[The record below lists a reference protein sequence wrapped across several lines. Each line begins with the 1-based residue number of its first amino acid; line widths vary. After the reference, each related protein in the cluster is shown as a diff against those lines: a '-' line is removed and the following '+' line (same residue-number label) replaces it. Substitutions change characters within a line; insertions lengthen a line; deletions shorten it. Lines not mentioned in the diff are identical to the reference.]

1 MVRVEFIV
9 KRLRILT
16 SLTVWLLLLAAT
28 SLVHAQARSPLP
40 MPSGTGPLPKV
51 LDRYPENPSLSPAF
65 TIAARPLGFSV
76 PGENYL
82 LRRESLVSLDFLD
95 EDRILFS
102 FRVPRLMQRDAA
114 NNSGDKKQEI
124 QALVLSLPSGKI
136 EARATWT
143 VPDRSRY
150 LWMLNDGHF
159 LLRVAD
165 GLDEGDVQLQ
175 MKPKLRAP
183 GRLLWIEMDPKQ
195 QVMITNSLEPANVLQ
210 KADESRR
217 PGPNPGGA
225 SQSGANQSGAN
236 PGDSGAPVT
245 EPTDVTKDGQKP
257 DEQSVLVAR
266 TEKLESGEVMLE
278 KRVPWT
284 NQRSDWPMNSDGYL
298 ETSHDKADQWLLKL
312 NSFSGGS
319 QVLTHIESF
328 CPPQGNFV
336 SESELLLMRCDP
348 DSGWTLRAIT
358 TRGDSLWD
366 ARTAMNAM
374 VPLLVAAPNGLR
386 VARETMLLKRSVDKY
401 KRKVGMRDFQGQM
414 VKVFN
419 AADGKM
425 VLEAPLTPIF
435 DGGGNV
441 AVSPSGQRVAI
452 LNAGAI
458 QVFQLP
464 AAPAVPGSH

>member
-1 MVRVEFIV
+1 VRAEFIV
-9 KRLRILT
+9 KRVRISSGLT
-16 SLTVWLLLLAAT
+16 GLCLLLVAA
-28 SLVHAQARSPLP
+28 SFVHAQATGGGFPSIPPLP
-40 MPSGTGPLPKV
+40 SGEGPLPKI
-51 LDRYPENPSLSPAF
+51 LDRYPEKPNVSPAF
-65 TIAARPLGFSV
+65 TIAAGPLGFSV

-82 LRRESLVSLDFLD
+82 LRQQSLVSLDFLD
-95 EDRILFS
+95 EDRILFT

-114 NNSGDKKQEI
+114 DNSDDKKQQI
-124 QALVLSLPSGKI
+124 QALVLSLPTGKI
-136 EARATWT
+136 ESRATWT

-165 GLDEGDVQLQ
+165 GLDEGDAQLQ
-175 MKPKLRAP
+175 LKPNLRVP

-195 QVMITNSLEPANVLQ
+195 QVIIINSLEPAKASQ
-210 KADESRR
+210 KAYESRR
-217 PGPNPGGA
+217 DGPNPG
-225 SQSGANQSGAN
+225 
-236 PGDSGAPVT
+236 DSAAPVT
-245 EPTDVTKDGQKP
+245 EPPDVAKDGEKP

-266 TEKLESGEVMLE
+266 TQKLESGEVMLE
-278 KRVPWT
+278 RRVPWT
-284 NQRSDWPMNSDGYL
+284 NQNSDWPMNSDGYL
-298 ETSHDKADQWLLKL
+298 ETSHDTADQWILKL

-319 QVLTHIESF
+319 QVLTRIESS

-336 SESELLLMRCDP
+336 SESELLLMTCDP
-348 DSGWTLRAIT
+348 DRGWMLRAMT
-358 TRGDSLWD
+358 TRGDSLWE

-401 KRKVGMRDFQGQM
+401 KRKVGTQDFQGQI

-419 AADGKM
+419 AADGKL
-425 VLEAPLTPIF
+425 VLESPLTPIF

-441 AVSPSGQRVAI
+441 AISPSGQRVAI

-464 AAPAVPGSH
+464 ALASFK

>member
-9 KRLRILT
+9 KQGRISSAFAGLF
-16 SLTVWLLLLAAT
+16 LLLFAP
-28 SLVHAQARSPLP
+28 SLGHAQLGGPFPTIPPLP
-40 MPSGTGPLPKV
+40 SGEGPLPKII
-51 LDRYPENPSLSPAF
+51 DQYPASPSASPTF
-65 TIAARPLGFSV
+65 TIPTGPLGFSV

-95 EDRILFS
+95 EDRILFT
-102 FRVPRLMQRDAA
+102 FRVPRLMQRDAGDD
-114 NNSGDKKQEI
+114 SEDKKQQI

-165 GLDEGDVQLQ
+165 GLDEGDAQLQ

-183 GRLLWIEMDPKQ
+183 ERLLWIELDPKQ
-195 QVMITNSLEPANVLQ
+195 QVMITNSLEPANVSQ

-217 PGPNPGGA
+217 DGPNPG
-225 SQSGANQSGAN
+225 N
-236 PGDSGAPVT
+236 PILGDSGAPVA
-245 EPTDVTKDGQKP
+245 EPADVTKDGQKP
-257 DEQSVLVAR
+257 GEQSVLVAR

-278 KRVPWT
+278 RRVPWT
-284 NQRSDWPMNSDGYL
+284 QQSSDWPMNSDGYL

-319 QVLTHIESF
+319 QVLTHIESL

-348 DSGWTLRAIT
+348 DSGWTLRAIM
-358 TRGDSLWD
+358 TRGDSLWE

-401 KRKVGMRDFQGQM
+401 KRKVGMPDFQGQI

-419 AADGKM
+419 AADGTM

-441 AVSPSGQRVAI
+441 AISPSGQRVAI
-452 LNAGAI
+452 LNTGAI

-464 AAPAVPGSH
+464 APPAMPGSH

>member
-1 MVRVEFIV
+1 MR
-9 KRLRILT
+9 KILD
-16 SLTVWLLLLAAT
+16 
-28 SLVHAQARSPLP
+28 Q
-40 MPSGTGPLPKV
+40 
-51 LDRYPENPSLSPAF
+51 YPDNPSLPPAF
-65 TIAARPLGFSV
+65 TIAAGPLGFSV

-114 NNSGDKKQEI
+114 DNSGDKKQQI
-124 QALVLSLPSGKI
+124 QALVLSLPSGEV

-159 LLRVAD
+159 LLRVPD
-165 GLDEGDVQLQ
+165 GLDEGDSELQ
-175 MKPKLRAP
+175 IKPYLSPP
-183 GRLLWIEMDPKQ
+183 GRLLWIEMDPGQ
-195 QVMITNSLEPANVLQ
+195 QVMITNSLEPANASQ
-210 KADESRR
+210 KAGESKAG
-217 PGPNPGGA
+217 GP
-225 SQSGANQSGAN
+225 N

-245 EPTDVTKDGQKP
+245 EPADVTKDGQKP

-266 TEKLESGEVMLE
+266 TEKLATGEVIHE
-278 KRVPWT
+278 SRVPWT
-284 NQRSDWPMNSDGYL
+284 NQTSDWPMNSDGYL
-298 ETSHDKADQWLLKL
+298 ETSHDRADQWLLKL

-319 QVLTHIESF
+319 QVLTHLEST
-328 CPPQGNFV
+328 CPPTYNFV
-336 SESELLLMRCDP
+336 SGSELLLMRCDP
-348 DSGWTLRAIT
+348 DSGWTLRAMT
-358 TRGDSLWD
+358 TRGDSLWE

-401 KRKVGMRDFQGQM
+401 KRKVGTQDFQGQI

-419 AADGKM
+419 AADGKL
-425 VLEAPLTPIF
+425 VLESPLTPIF

-441 AVSPSGQRVAI
+441 AISPSGQRVAV

-464 AAPAVPGSH
+464 APPSVPGSH

>member
-1 MVRVEFIV
+1 LAGWCF
-9 KRLRILT
+9 
-16 SLTVWLLLLAAT
+16 LLAGA
-28 SLVHAQARSPLP
+28 SFVRAQSGGSGLPPTPPLP
-40 MPSGTGPLPKV
+40 SGEGPLPKI
-51 LDRYPENPSLSPAF
+51 LDRYPEKPSVSPVFA
-65 TIAARPLGFSV
+65 IAAGPLGFSV

-82 LRRESLVSLDFLD
+82 LRQQRLVSLDFLD
-95 EDRILFS
+95 EDRILFT

-114 NNSGDKKQEI
+114 DNSDDKKQQI
-124 QALVLSLPSGKI
+124 QALVLSLPTGKI
-136 EARATWT
+136 ESRATWT

-165 GLDEGDVQLQ
+165 GLDEGDAELQL
-175 MKPKLRAP
+175 KPNLRVP
-183 GRLLWIEMDPKQ
+183 GRLLWIEMDPRQ
-195 QVMITNSLEPANVLQ
+195 QVIITNSLEPANASQ
-210 KADESRR
+210 KADESR
-217 PGPNPGGA
+217 PV
-225 SQSGANQSGAN
+225 GAN
-236 PGDSGAPVT
+236 PSSANPEDSGAPVT
-245 EPTDVTKDGQKP
+245 EPADVKKGAEKP
-257 DEQSVLVAR
+257 DDQSVLVAR
-266 TEKLESGEVMLE
+266 TQKLESGEVMLE
-278 KRVPWT
+278 RRVPWT
-284 NQRSDWPMNSDGYL
+284 NQNSDWPMNSDGYL
-298 ETSHDKADQWLLKL
+298 ETSHDTADQWILKL

-319 QVLTHIESF
+319 QVLTRIESS

-336 SESELLLMRCDP
+336 SESELLLMTCDP
-348 DSGWTLRAIT
+348 DRGWMLRAMT

-401 KRKVGMRDFQGQM
+401 KRKVGTQDFQGQI

-419 AADGKM
+419 AADGKL
-425 VLEAPLTPIF
+425 VLESPLTPIF

-441 AVSPSGQRVAI
+441 AISPSGQRVAI

-464 AAPAVPGSH
+464 ALASFK